1 MKHTNW
7 SDTMLLQAGWQT
19 YILLQLL
26 IIHCRALPR
35 SIHGTSSNGHFHAV
49 IKKQTNVRTLQWL
62 APIALGTR
70 MQL

>member
-7 SDTMLLQAGWQT
+7 SDAMLLQAGWQT
-19 YILLQLL
+19 YILLQLFTAG
-26 IIHCRALPR
+26 HCR